1 MASGVLPSPV
11 GKRVAFVGDTHANV
25 VWTCRVVEELAA
37 DGVDMVVQF
46 GDFGWWPRSDFAQK
60 VSQAAV
66 IAGVTV
72 CFIDGKHEDHEHLEF
87 HANLRSPERG
97 RVDPVE
103 MLPSL
108 WYLPRGCGWEWQ
120 GVRFRALGGAFSV
133 DHMARTPGYD
143 WFPVEEVPSA
153 SDAERAISEGPA
165 DVLLCHDHPSLG
177 YRLKGLPIPEA
188 EERTSAQVRRLL
200 AQVVEAIHPKLVV
213 HGHWHHAYE
222 VERNGITIKG
232 LDCDGTDQAVALL
245 DLDTL
250 EVEDWGLP
258 DPARC
263 R

>member
-1 MASGVLPSPV
+1 M
-11 GKRVAFVGDTHANV
+11 GKRVALVGDTHTNA
-25 VWTCRVVEELAA
+25 VWTRRVVEELAA
-37 DGVDMVVQF
+37 DGVDMVVQL
-46 GDFGWWPRSDFAQK
+46 GDFGWWPRSDFVQK
-60 VSQAAV
+60 VSRAAV
-66 IAGVTV
+66 IAGITV
-72 CFIDGKHEDHEHLEF
+72 CFIDGNHEDHEHLEF
-87 HANLRSPERG
+87 HANLRNPERG

-108 WYLPRGCGWEWQ
+108 WYLPRGCAWEWQ

-133 DHMARTPGYD
+133 DHMVRTPGYD

-153 SDAERAISEGPA
+153 SDAERAIREGPA

-188 EERTSAQVRRLL
+188 DEGTSAQVRRLL

-222 VERNGITIKG
+222 IERNGITIKG
-232 LDCDGTDQAVALL
+232 LDCDGTYRAVSLL

-250 EVEDWGLP
+250 EVEDWDLS